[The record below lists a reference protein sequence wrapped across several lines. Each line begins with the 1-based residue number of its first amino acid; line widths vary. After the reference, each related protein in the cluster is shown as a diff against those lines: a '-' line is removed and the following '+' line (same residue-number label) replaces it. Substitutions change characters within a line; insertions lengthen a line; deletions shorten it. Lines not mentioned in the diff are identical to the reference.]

1 MIPEGHAVIVGA
13 SGAGKT
19 VTAKVEVERLLGEGR
34 HTCIIDP
41 TGVWHGLRALADGVG
56 AGFPIPIFGGLH
68 GDLPIKWTQGGAV
81 GAIISSGVSAI
92 LDVSQMDSTEQQQ
105 FVADFIAALRQK
117 PRGNFHLI
125 VDEADEF
132 APQTSPSSAGEACK
146 RQMEWIAKRGRV
158 QGFVLMA
165 ITQRVADIAKSV
177 ISQTQT
183 VIVHQLIAPA
193 DKNAIRAYLRDNAT
207 KVVLDEVL
215 SNLAGLAKGE
225 RYIFNPQAER
235 LERGFSPMPKTFDT
249 SRTPLPGEAAAQPQ
263 GLAEIDIAAIKAVLV
278 EPESE
283 VDNEQP
289 TGDYSI
295 QLKALRAEVARLTE
309 QRDGLAAD
317 IGYGQQ
323 QLIFLS
329 QALRQIGKV
338 VEAALAA
345 DGMERPNALRIDP
358 IYEIPAQG
366 GGGPQGDEGQTEAAD
381 VPPRAK
387 PQSQRREPQGV
398 TAGKTAT
405 DLPKAALTM
414 IAMLDRISP
423 ARVTW
428 AQLAA
433 MCGYKPGGGNFNSA
447 RKAMRESGR
456 VVEDSDTIRSAV
468 APAEGMTREAAR
480 QLWKSVL
487 LTPAPQM
494 LDALTCGPMSRADLA
509 QMLGKTP
516 SGGHWNNG
524 IAQLRRNGLVAE
536 RDGVLSLATPLPGE
550 RA

>member
-1 MIPEGHAVIVGA
+1 MIPEGHSVIVGA

-19 VTAKVEVERLLGEGR
+19 VTAKGEVERLLSEGR

-68 GDLPIKWTQGGAV
+68 GDLPIKWTQGAAV
-81 GAIISSGVSAI
+81 GAIISGGVSAI

-105 FVADFIAALRQK
+105 FVGDCIAALRHK
-117 PRGNFHLI
+117 PRGHFNLI

-193 DKNAIRAYLRDNAT
+193 DQNAIKSYLRDNADKAT
-207 KVVLDEVL
+207 VDTVMN
-215 SNLAGLAKGE
+215 SLAGLAKGE
-225 RYIFNPQAER
+225 RWIYSPQAAM

-249 SRTPLPGEAAAQPQ
+249 SRTPLPGEAVVQPQ

-278 EPESE
+278 ESE
-283 VDNEQP
+283 VEPEPVPVNSIAAVEILKLR
-289 TGDYSI
+289 GDI
-295 QLKALRAEVARLTE
+295 ARLTE
-309 QRDGLAAD
+309 HRDTL
-317 IGYGQQ
+317 IIEHGYGQQ
-323 QLIFLS
+323 QLDALVAENR
-329 QALRQIGKV
+329 ALREV
-338 VEAALAA
+338 FERAAA
-345 DGMERPNALRIDP
+345 DMARIP
-358 IYEIPAQG
+358 VAQNPEIPAQG
-366 GGGPQGDEGQTEAAD
+366 GGGPEGDEGQTEAAD
-381 VPPRAK
+381 APPRAK

-423 ARVTW
+423 ARLTW

-456 VVEDSDTIRSAV
+456 VVEDSDTIRSAM

-487 LTPAPQM
+487 QTPAPQM

-524 IAQLRRNGLVAE
+524 ISQLRRNGLIAE
-536 RDGVLSLATPLPGE
+536 GDGLLSLATPLPGE
-550 RA
+550 SA